1 MEKETK
7 PMSNTKELF
16 SQIIKFGFV
25 GGTAFVIDAGLLFL
39 LTEFCGIHYLISG
52 MISFTAS
59 VIYNYILSVKWVFD
73 AKKDANKTQEF
84 IVFIVLS
91 VIGLGINQLFM
102 WLFVDMM
109 HIYYM
114 LSKII
119 ATVIV
124 MVYNFI
130 TRKIF
135 LEKK

>member
-1 MEKETK
+1 
-7 PMSNTKELF
+7 MSK
-16 SQIIKFGFV
+16 IIKFGFV